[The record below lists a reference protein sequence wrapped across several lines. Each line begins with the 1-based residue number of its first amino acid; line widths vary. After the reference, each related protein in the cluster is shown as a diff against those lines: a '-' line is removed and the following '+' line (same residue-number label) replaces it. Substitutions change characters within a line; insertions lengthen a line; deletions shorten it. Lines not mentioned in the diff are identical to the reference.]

1 MEAITTTKNATN
13 NNKKPKRKK
22 LCAEMPTGG
31 KGRPGHDWP
40 WLRPAPRCKESSAH
54 VTSARATVLRVRA
67 GHSAPSRSHVAFLI
81 TNAECKVF
89 GDYKMETNQKRNK
102 NMIINKIIHLV
113 NIPLLHYVICYP
125 RHGLWQ
131 AVLLSV
137 SLLLC
142 SLKGNHPLNCYAEIE
157 NQIL

>member
-1 MEAITTTKNATN
+1 
-13 NNKKPKRKK
+13 
-22 LCAEMPTGG
+22 
-31 KGRPGHDWP
+31 
-40 WLRPAPRCKESSAH
+40 
-54 VTSARATVLRVRA
+54 
-67 GHSAPSRSHVAFLI
+67 
-81 TNAECKVF
+81 
-89 GDYKMETNQKRNK
+89 METNQKRNK

-113 NIPLLHYVICYP
+113 NIPLLHYVISYP